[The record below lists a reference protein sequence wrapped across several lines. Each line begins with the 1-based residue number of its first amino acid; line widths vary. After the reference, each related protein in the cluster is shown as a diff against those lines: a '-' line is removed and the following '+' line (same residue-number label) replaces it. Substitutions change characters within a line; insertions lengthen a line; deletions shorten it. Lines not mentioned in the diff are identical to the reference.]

1 MALLTFSLPPD
12 AGEKISLGKTDGTCY
27 KFGLKVSLSVTTVA
41 SRPSAETKE
50 EESGRRK

>member
-27 KFGLKVSLSVTTVA
+27 NFGLKVSLSVTTVA
-41 SRPSAETKE
+41 ARPVAETKE
-50 EESGRRK
+50 ETGRRK

>member
-27 KFGLKVSLSVTTVA
+27 KFGLKVSLPVTTVTA
-41 SRPSAETKE
+41 RAGAETKE
-50 EESGRRK
+50 ESSRRK